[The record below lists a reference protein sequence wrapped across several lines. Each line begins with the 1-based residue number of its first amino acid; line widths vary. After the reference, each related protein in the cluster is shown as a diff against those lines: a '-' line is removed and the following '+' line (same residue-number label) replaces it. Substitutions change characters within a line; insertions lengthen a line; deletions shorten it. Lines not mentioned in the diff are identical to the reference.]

1 MRTLDRYL
9 GKTVA
14 FTTLMVLFG
23 LIGIITLFSFMDE
36 MDNVRDNYTSA
47 DVLTYIMYTTPRRV
61 YELIPYC
68 ALIGC
73 LLGLG
78 LLSNSSELIVMRAS
92 GVSVMRISFGA
103 LLPVL
108 ALTLFGLAVGEFV
121 VPDAERKAE
130 LGRENARS
138 NRITSEF
145 GFWYREGDRY
155 MHFDRIEP
163 DGTLFGVTHYLF
175 DANGKMT
182 RTLYAEAGD
191 FRTEDPARTWWDLRH
206 VSVTDLSDNTVVAE
220 VRDHV
225 RWDTA
230 LNPDVLQ
237 SEILVRPD
245 KLSIMGLT
253 KKIRF
258 LQNQGLNSIPHQ
270 LAFWQKSLQPLATI
284 ALVFVAIT
292 FIVGPLREVSMGV
305 RVVAG
310 LMTGITFKFLQDLLT
325 PASIVFGFSPILAT
339 LVPIM
344 LCFIFGIYLMRR
356 EI

>member
-1 MRTLDRYL
+1 MRTLDLYL

-36 MDNVRDNYTSA
+36 MDSVRDSYTAA
-47 DVLTYIMYTTPRRV
+47 DVWTYIMYTTPRRV

-103 LLPVL
+103 LLPILVL
-108 ALTLFGLAVGEFV
+108 TMFGLAVGEFV
-121 VPDAERKAE
+121 VPDAERTAE

-155 MHFDRIEP
+155 MHFDRVEP
-163 DGTLFGVTHYLF
+163 DGNLIGITHYLF

-182 RTLYAEAGD
+182 RSLYAELGV
-191 FRTEDPARTWWDLRH
+191 FRNEDPSRTWWDLRD
-206 VSVTDLSDNTVVAE
+206 VSITNLSNSAVVAE
-220 VRDHV
+220 HKDHV

-245 KLSIMGLT
+245 KLSIMGLR
-253 KKIRF
+253 KKIQF
-258 LQNQGLNSIPHQ
+258 LRDQGLNSIPHQ
-270 LAFWQKSLQPLATI
+270 LAFWQKSMQPLATI

-292 FIVGPLREVSMGV
+292 FIIGPLREVSMGV

-310 LMTGITFKFLQDLLT
+310 MMTGIIFKFVQDLLT

-339 LVPIM
+339 LVPIL
-344 LCFIFGIYLMRR
+344 LCFFFGLYLLRR